1 MERICR
7 KRKVN
12 FLDLYEDIEINK
24 KINKINSDFKKMSIT
39 RKRKYDIINNQDY
52 EDHEDH
58 EKDGDYDKNI
68 QIKKFIKIYSCSIH
82 DDDKDICNIYNCQ
95 GMHYSDVETKKFDYI
110 N

>member
-24 KINKINSDFKKMSIT
+24 KINKINLDFKTLLIT
-39 RKRKYDIINNQDY
+39 RKRKYDIINNEDNENY
-52 EDHEDH
+52 ENNEDN
-58 EKDGDYDKNI
+58 GYN
-68 QIKKFIKIYSCSIH
+68 KFIKIYSCSIH

-95 GMHYSDVETKKFDYI
+95 GMHYCDVETKKFDYI

>member
-24 KINKINSDFKKMSIT
+24 KINKINLDFKTLLIT
-39 RKRKYDIINNQDY
+39 RKRKYDIISNDDD
-52 EDHEDH
+52 ED
-58 EKDGDYDKNI
+58 KDDKKDN
-68 QIKKFIKIYSCSIH
+68 KKEVKFVKIYSCSIH
-82 DDDKDICNIYNCQ
+82 DSDKDICNIYNCQ
-95 GMHYSDVETKKFDYI
+95 GMNYCDIEINNFDYI